1 MNHHSRYGVGP
12 VLLLLALA
20 LFPLVTLAQGAKVRM
35 PDFASLADKAK
46 ESIEISLDGEDI
58 QDVSTMMGGRG
69 TASDPRFT
77 EMLQGLRGI
86 YVRMFEFDRPGQYSS
101 RDIDSVIRQ
110 VERGGWK
117 RLLYVRNPDERMELW
132 LREGGP
138 DGGLLVVVSEPLELV
153 FINIVGKVDLET
165 LRQLQ
170 GRMGVPHVPGID
182 KSPAPPAS
190 PAPETSR

>member
-1 MNHHSRYGVGP
+1 MNHHSRYAVGP

-20 LFPLVTLAQGAKVRM
+20 LLPLVTLAQGAKVRM

-69 TASDPRFT
+69 AASDPRFT
-77 EMLQGLRGI
+77 EMLKGLRGI

-101 RDIDSVIRQ
+101 RDIDSVVRQ

-132 LREGGP
+132 LRESGT

-153 FINIVGKVDLET
+153 FINIVGKVDMET

-170 GRMGVPHVPGID
+170 GRMGVPYVPGVD
-182 KSPAPPAS
+182 KSPAPSAS